1 LKESTDALTA
11 AASTVAE
18 SKRLVVAGEMG
29 GADDVAIVMT
39 SKAPVAV
46 GGDDK
51 KRAKVNSRSRTQQ
64 FVEMQDSELCSL
76 IDSLITGTKT

>member
-1 LKESTDALTA
+1 MKESSDALTA
-11 AASTVAE
+11 AASTVSE
-18 SKRLVVAGEMG
+18 SRRLLVGGEVG
-29 GADDVAIVMT
+29 GVDDIAIVMT
-39 SKAPVAV
+39 STAPAAAGV
-46 GGDDK
+46 DK

>member
-1 LKESTDALTA
+1 MKESTDALAT

-18 SKRLVVAGEMG
+18 SKRLVVGGEVG

-39 SKAPVAV
+39 STVA
-46 GGDDK
+46 GDDK
-51 KRAKVNSRSRTQQ
+51 KRTKVNPRSRSQQ
-64 FVEMQDSELCSL
+64 FVEMQDSELCTL

>member
-1 LKESTDALTA
+1 MKESTDALTT

-18 SKRLVVAGEMG
+18 SKRLVVGGEVG

-39 SKAPVAV
+39 STVV
-46 GGDDK
+46 GDDK
-51 KRAKVNSRSRTQQ
+51 KRTKVNPRSRTQQ
-64 FVEMQDSELCSL
+64 FVEMQDSELCTL

>member
-1 LKESTDALTA
+1 MKDSTDALAA

-18 SKRLVVAGEMG
+18 SRRLVVGGEMS

-39 SKAPVAV
+39 STVPVV
-46 GGDDK
+46 GDDK
-51 KRAKVNSRSRTQQ
+51 KRTKVNSRSRTRQ